1 MSQGVGIHA
10 PMVTRVGVW
19 ASAAIAS
26 PVMRSSVL
34 VLIGVR
40 AATRSVVLKVGGEAE
55 YTI

>member
-40 AATRSVVLKVGGEAE
+40 AATRSVVLKVGDEAE